1 MTIPITGLDLIGEIF
16 LLSSSPLLW
25 AWKAVSPLSNTS
37 QWKRIVSWSK
47 RDGGGIGRRQ
57 IARPTSH
64 APADLDGAHPA
75 SAPPFFWK
83 LKKQNKTKLLTHSSF
98 IHYNF
103 VPPFLQIA
111 GSAPDHM
118 QSRDPFSFH
127 LMQNRSRR

>member
-25 AWKAVSPLSNTS
+25 AWKAVSPLSDTS

-75 SAPPFFWK
+75 VAFTPF
-83 LKKQNKTKLLTHSSF
+83 LETKKQNKK
-98 IHYNF
+98 NF
-103 VPPFLQIA
+103 LHIQALYILILCPPFYNLLDLLLITCNHVTLLI
-111 GSAPDHM
+111 S
-118 QSRDPFSFH
+118 
-127 LMQNRSRR
+127 LMQNRSRK